1 MTQHT
6 IYRTEPMATRALAA
20 EIRHDHRRFV
30 GLLEEIS
37 GKTFGP
43 FQDVMCEVKYRVGN
57 ASQDSVRIDVQ
68 LNFEDNT
75 VGIEAKLDHELTKK
89 QVKDQIEALGVQAT
103 IFVLMPSTDFAPE
116 WLSEF
121 PGVCVIGWED
131 TLACFR
137 GSRLTMEDIHGEGRL
152 LKTTV
157 EAWFAALDVRKR
169 LPGWNVEIRRGGSG
183 MPSIE
188 IQSPAL
194 GCGRTI
200 RGQLEVAGRG
210 MPESLDAVRF
220 ISHVGIEV
228 PDTKDNY
235 FDPDTTDA
243 VPGWVEHLRVLQ
255 RDVLQG
261 EEEQL
266 LVSFH
271 APGNSKRE
279 LGQWK
284 SVLAKRYLA
293 EHLHLAKGYTDG
305 WAIGPKTMAVPRDQ
319 LGQLAEITVGIFARW
334 YEAET
339 V

>member
-1 MTQHT
+1 MTQNT

-30 GLLEEIS
+30 SFLEDVS
-37 GKTFGP
+37 GKSLGTFRE
-43 FQDVMCEVKYRVGN
+43 VLCEVKYPVGA
-57 ASQDSVRIDVQ
+57 ASQSTVRIDVQ
-68 LNFEDNT
+68 LNFEDNI
-75 VGIEAKLDHELTKK
+75 VGIEAKLDHELTRE
-89 QVKDQIEALGVQAT
+89 QVRDQIKALGGDAT
-103 IFVLMPSTDFAPE
+103 IFVLVPSKDFLPA

-121 PGVCVIGWED
+121 PGVSIIGWED
-131 TLACFR
+131 ALACFN

-157 EAWFAALDVRKR
+157 EAWLAALEVGER
-169 LPGWNVEIRRGGSG
+169 LPGWSVDIRRGGSG

-194 GCGRTI
+194 ACGRTI

-220 ISHVGIEV
+220 ISHVGIAV
-228 PDTKDNY
+228 PENGDNY
-235 FDPDTTDA
+235 FDPDTSD
-243 VPGWVEHLRVLQ
+243 VIPGWVEHLRVLQ

-271 APGNSKRE
+271 APGNSNRK
-279 LGQWK
+279 LGKWK
-284 SVLAKRYLA
+284 NALAKRYLG

-305 WAIGPKTMAVPRDQ
+305 WAIGPKTTTVPRDQ
-319 LGQLAEITVGIFARW
+319 LGRLAEVTVEIFARW
-334 YEAET
+334 YKAET